1 MTFFLQVHRFHKKYM
16 AHLSTLLAPYELS
29 NSNWSLLN
37 FLHEEQVATTSQI
50 AKYWDV
56 EKPTVSANVKTLMK
70 HELVQTKQGEDKREK
85 YLSLTEKG
93 EKLHETISPEIKNLQ
108 KHLLNVLTQQQKGEF
123 QQLLFEMEARL
134 KEDFN
139 E

>member
-1 MTFFLQVHRFHKKYM
+1 MTFFLQVHRFHKKYT
-16 AHLSTLLAPYELS
+16 TLLSALVAPYELS

-70 HELVQTKQGEDKREK
+70 LELVQTKQGEDKREK

-93 EKLHETISPEIKNLQ
+93 EKLHEIISPEIKNLQ
-108 KHLLNVLTQQQKGEF
+108 KHLLNVLTEQQKGE
-123 QQLLFEMEARL
+123 LLQVLFDMETRL
-134 KEDFN
+134 KENYN

>member
-1 MTFFLQVHRFHKKYM
+1 MSFFLQVHRFHKKYT
-16 AHLSTLLAPYELS
+16 AQLTSLLAPYELS

-37 FLHEEQVATTSQI
+37 YLVEKQVTTTSQI

-56 EKPTVSANVKTLMK
+56 EKPTVSANVKVLMQ
-70 HELVQTKQGEDKREK
+70 LGLIQTKQGEDKREK

-93 EKLHETISPEIKNLQ
+93 EKLHKKISPEIKNLQ
-108 KHLLNVLTQQQKGEF
+108 NDLLSVLTERQKDDIQQG
-123 QQLLFEMEARL
+123 LFDMEVRL
-134 KEDFN
+134 KEDYH